1 MDYEPFMDMPD
12 TTHMFKT
19 ERGSV
24 YAAHPDASTTGYREP
39 SDMPGTGKAMQ
50 PQSGKTFYADK
61 QTALKFQDWISN
73 EHIGTK
79 LLPKM
84 DENGK
89 LTALQ
94 VQITEPHP
102 KRAEKKG
109 QIVAE
114 LPMTTRPEK
123 GLHPIEIMN
132 SSRFGFG
139 ESPVGTK
146 GKYHLGNAITEVLER
161 APAKPAG
168 GGGSGMVGV
177 PLGRGTNQSGGG
189 GGQPGNLNPMSL
201 QRLMAAGGA
210 IRMPKEYSQGG
221 WKLI

>member
-12 TTHMFKT
+12 TTHMFRT
-19 ERGSV
+19 ERGSTYAQTPDGQTIRNRSGEKHTDKSTGLQPKSGKTV
-24 YAAHPDASTTGYREP
+24 YMDKNSTSTMAGWLQNADSSTKLVPEFV
-39 SDMPGTGKAMQ
+39 DGKHTGKANVVLMEDYG
-50 PQSGKTFYADK
+50 PRKAGSVVASGSYKTK
-61 QTALKFQDWISN
+61 
-73 EHIGTK
+73 
-79 LLPKM
+79 
-84 DENGK
+84 
-89 LTALQ
+89 
-94 VQITEPHP
+94 
-102 KRAEKKG
+102 
-109 QIVAE
+109 
-114 LPMTTRPEK
+114 PEK
-123 GLHPIEIMN
+123 GLHPIEIYR
-132 SSRFGFG
+132 S
-139 ESPVGTK
+139 ESPVGDRAK
-146 GKYHLGNAITEVLER
+146 GIHFGTAITEVLER